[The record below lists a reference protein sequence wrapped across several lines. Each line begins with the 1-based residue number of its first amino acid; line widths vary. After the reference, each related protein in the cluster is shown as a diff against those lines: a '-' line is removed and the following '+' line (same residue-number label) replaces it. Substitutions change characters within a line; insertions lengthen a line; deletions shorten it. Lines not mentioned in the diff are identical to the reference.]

1 MRTGDKTRTKQR
13 RTKPGTDAY
22 KLPGPGGMGADGPR
36 RLGGAPGG
44 RGGTRGM
51 VKLPWADGVEVG
63 NTQRLSGHCKVPEF
77 KTSKFINHSS
87 RHPWLFI
94 RLTPSCSQPSGLEG
108 EGERRGGAT
117 CMGVSPPRVIP
128 PPQTAQE
135 SGDQRTTSP
144 QVSYLRTRP
153 PTPCH
158 RGLVTAT
165 LEEAEPQGAI
175 LG

>member
-1 MRTGDKTRTKQR
+1 MPTSCLLLEGWEQT
-13 RTKPGTDAY
+13 
-22 KLPGPGGMGADGPR
+22 GPGGWVGPQEGGEVPEA
-36 RLGGAPGG
+36 RLSYPGL
-44 RGGTRGM
+44 T
-51 VKLPWADGVEVG
+51 GVEVE
-63 NTQRLSGHCKVPEF
+63 NTRRLSGHCKVPEF

-94 RLTPSCSQPSGLEG
+94 RSTPSCSQPSGLEEEG
-108 EGERRGGAT
+108 EGRERAT
-117 CMGVSPPRVIP
+117 CMGVSPPRVVP

-165 LEEAEPQGAI
+165 LEEAEPQGAS